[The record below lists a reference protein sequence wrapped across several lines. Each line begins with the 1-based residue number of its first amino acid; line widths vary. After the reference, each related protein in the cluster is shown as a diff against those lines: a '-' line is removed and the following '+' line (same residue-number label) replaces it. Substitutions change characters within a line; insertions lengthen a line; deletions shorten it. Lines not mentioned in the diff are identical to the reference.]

1 MFIEWMKETRSYR
14 RFEQDPA
21 PSMDQLE
28 SLIDLARLAPSASNR
43 QPLKYILVRDPEVL
57 PQVFSHLSWAGYLKD
72 WPGPDPDERPTA
84 YIIILNDPAKSKG
97 PGIDIGLAAQSIL
110 LGARELG
117 FGACLLGSIDRP
129 RLREALAIAE
139 HLEIQLVVALG
150 APGEEIRLTTAK
162 SDDDIRYWRDD
173 RGVHYVPKRSRKD
186 LIEKVF

>member
-1 MFIEWMKETRSYR
+1 
-14 RFEQDPA
+14 
-21 PSMDQLE
+21 
-28 SLIDLARLAPSASNR
+28 
-43 QPLKYILVRDPEVL
+43 
-57 PQVFSHLSWAGYLKD
+57 
-72 WPGPDPDERPTA
+72 
-84 YIIILNDPAKSKG
+84 
-97 PGIDIGLAAQSIL
+97 
-110 LGARELG
+110 
-117 FGACLLGSIDRP
+117 LGSIDRP